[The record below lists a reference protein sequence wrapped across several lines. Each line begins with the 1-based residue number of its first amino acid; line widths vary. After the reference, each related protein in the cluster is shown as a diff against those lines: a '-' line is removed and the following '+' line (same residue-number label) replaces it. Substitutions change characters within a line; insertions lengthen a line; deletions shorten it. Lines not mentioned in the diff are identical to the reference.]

1 MTMRNLEPRE
11 KKALTALAVAL
22 GLTVVVLIYEFWPTT
37 STVVV
42 ASASPQSVQQM
53 EQRLA
58 RVRELAAAVPGKQ
71 EILKKVG
78 ADLEVREKG
87 LIRAETAQQ
96 AQAQVITI
104 LRGLG
109 ASEAP
114 PIEIRATELGAI
126 TAFGDDYGAVN
137 VSIQVECR
145 IEQLLNFLGALAA
158 RPELIATR
166 DLRVIAC
173 DPKQKTLNVRLTVA
187 GIVPKNLVPQ
197 KKGA

>member
-1 MTMRNLEPRE
+1 MRELEPRE
-11 KKALTALAVAL
+11 KKALIALGAALAVSA
-22 GLTVVVLIYEFWPTT
+22 VVLVYEFWPAG
-37 STVVV
+37 SAAPEV
-42 ASASPQSVQQM
+42 ASTQSVSQM

-58 RVRELAAAVPGKQ
+58 KAREVAATVPAKQ
-71 EILKKVG
+71 EILKQVT
-78 ADLEVREKG
+78 ADLQTREKS

-109 ASEAP
+109 AAEAP

-126 TAFGDDYGAVN
+126 APFGDDYGAVN

-145 IEQLLNFLGALAA
+145 IEQLLNFLAALAA

-166 DLRVIAC
+166 DLRVTAGN
-173 DPKQKTLNVRLTVA
+173 PKEKTLSVRLTVA
-187 GIVPKNLVPQ
+187 GIVPKTLVPQ

>member
-1 MTMRNLEPRE
+1 MRTLEPRE
-11 KKALTALAVAL
+11 KKALVALGVAL
-22 GLTVVVLIYEFWPTT
+22 GLTVVVLAYEFWPA
-37 STVVV
+37 SSAVV
-42 ASASPQSVQQM
+42 ADASPQSVPQM

-58 RVRELAAAVPGKQ
+58 RVREIAAAAPGKQ
-71 EILKKVG
+71 EILKKVAG
-78 ADLEVREKG
+78 DLELREKG

-126 TAFGDDYGAVN
+126 VPFGDDYGAVN

-145 IEQLLNFLGALAA
+145 IDQLINFLAALAA

-166 DLRVIAC
+166 DLRVIAG
-173 DPKQKTLNVRLTVA
+173 DPKQKTLNVRITVA
-187 GIVPKNLVPQ
+187 GIVPKNLAPQ

>member
-1 MTMRNLEPRE
+1 LGI
-11 KKALTALAVAL
+11 ALALAAVGL
-22 GLTVVVLIYEFWPTT
+22 GYEFWPAG
-37 STVVV
+37 STAAV
-42 ASASPQSVQQM
+42 AVPAQSVPQM

-58 RVRELAAAVPGKQ
+58 RVREIAATLPAKQ
-71 EILKKVG
+71 EILKKIT
-78 ADLEVREKG
+78 ADLQTREKS

-109 ASEAP
+109 AAEAP

-126 TAFGDDYGAVN
+126 APFGDDYGAVN
-137 VSIQVECR
+137 VSIQIDCR
-145 IEQLLNFLGALAA
+145 IEQLLNFLAALAA

-166 DLRVIAC
+166 DLRVAAGN
-173 DPKQKTLNVRLTVA
+173 PKDKTLNVRLTVA

>member
-1 MTMRNLEPRE
+1 VRTLEPRE
-11 KKALTALAVAL
+11 KKLVMALGATLALTA
-22 GLTVVVLIYEFWPTT
+22 VVLVYEFWPAG
-37 STVVV
+37 STVTE
-42 ASASPQSVQQM
+42 ASPQSIPQM

-58 RVRELAAAVPGKQ
+58 RVREIAAAAPGKQ
-71 EILKKVG
+71 EILKKVAG
-78 ADLEVREKG
+78 DLEIREKG

-126 TAFGDDYGAVN
+126 APFGDDYGAVN

-145 IEQLLNFLGALAA
+145 IDQLINFLAALAA

-166 DLRVIAC
+166 DLRVIAG
-173 DPKQKTLNVRLTVA
+173 DPKQKTLNVRITVA
-187 GIVPKNLVPQ
+187 GIVPKNLAPQ

>member
-1 MTMRNLEPRE
+1 MKTLEPRE
-11 KKALTALAVAL
+11 KKALTALAVAV
-22 GLTVVVLIYEFWPTT
+22 GLTAVVLIYQFWPAS
-37 STVVV
+37 STVV
-42 ASASPQSVQQM
+42 ADSSPQSVAQM

-58 RVRELAAAVPGKQ
+58 RVRQIAAAVPAKQ
-71 EILKKVG
+71 EILKKVA
-78 ADLEVREKG
+78 ADLETREKG

-96 AQAQVITI
+96 AQAQLITI

-114 PIEIRATELGAI
+114 PIEIRATELGPIAS
-126 TAFGDDYGAVN
+126 FGDNYGAVN

-145 IEQLLNFLGALAA
+145 IEQLLNLLADLAA

-166 DLRVIAC
+166 DLRVAAG
-173 DPKQKTLNVRLTVA
+173 DPKQKTLNVHLTVA

-197 KKGA
+197 KKGG

>member
-1 MTMRNLEPRE
+1 MRTLEPRE
-11 KKALTALAVAL
+11 KKAVTALAVAL
-22 GLTVVVLIYEFWPTT
+22 GLTAVVLLYEFWPAAA
-37 STVVV
+37 VV
-42 ASASPQSVQQM
+42 AGASPQSVPQM

-58 RVRELAAAVPGKQ
+58 RVRGLAASVPGKQ
-71 EILKKVG
+71 DILKKVG
-78 ADLEVREKG
+78 ADLELREKG

-109 ASEAP
+109 AGEAP

-145 IEQLLNFLGALAA
+145 IEQLLNFLAALAA

-166 DLRVIAC
+166 DLRVVAA
-173 DPKQKTLNVRLTVA
+173 DPKQKTLNVRITVA
-187 GIVPKNLVPQ
+187 GIVPKNLAPQ

>member
-1 MTMRNLEPRE
+1 MRILEPRE
-11 KKALTALAVAL
+11 KKALIALGAALAIAA
-22 GLTVVVLIYEFWPTT
+22 VVFAYEFWPAG
-37 STVVV
+37 SAV
-42 ASASPQSVQQM
+42 AADAIPQSVPQM

-58 RVRELAAAVPGKQ
+58 RVREIAATVPGNQ
-71 EILKKVG
+71 EILKKVA
-78 ADLEVREKG
+78 ADLETREKG
-87 LIRAETAQQ
+87 LIRADTAQQ

-109 ASEAP
+109 AAEAP

-126 TAFGDDYGAVN
+126 TTFGDDYGAVN

-145 IEQLLNFLGALAA
+145 IEQLLNFMAALAA

-166 DLRVIAC
+166 DLRVIAG
-173 DPKQKTLNVRLTVA
+173 DPKQKMLNVRITVA
-187 GIVPKNLVPQ
+187 GIVPKSLAP